1 MALRWRR
8 RSEGIALVGVVLV
21 ALATGCGSSTPVDER
36 GPQPIVGW
44 ANGGE
49 LQIVY
54 VDTCNGDPEA
64 TVVEDAD
71 TVTISVTSTVRA
83 SGEECQ
89 DSLRIP
95 LDAPLGDRTV
105 IDGVTG
111 DPAPGIEG

>member
-1 MALRWRR
+1 MIELDR
-8 RSEGIALVGVVLV
+8 V
-21 ALATGCGSSTPVDER
+21 AYSYGGGELFSDVSLNLAPGSFQFLTGPSGAGKTTLLKLCY
-36 GPQPIVGW
+36 
-44 ANGGE
+44 GE

-89 DSLRIP
+89 DSLR
-95 LDAPLGDRTV
+95 V
-105 IDGVTG
+105 
-111 DPAPGIEG
+111 